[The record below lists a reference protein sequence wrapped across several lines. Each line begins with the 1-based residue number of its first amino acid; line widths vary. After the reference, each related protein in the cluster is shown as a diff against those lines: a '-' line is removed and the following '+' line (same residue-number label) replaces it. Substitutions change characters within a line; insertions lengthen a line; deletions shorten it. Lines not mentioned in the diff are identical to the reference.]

1 MHVTSTVPLHTRSAP
16 TRTLAAWSHIRQ
28 APRSPQGNN
37 MGSRKHIT
45 KTSGLEAETLISRP
59 DCSSVVAAVDFLC
72 KRGKRWKCA
81 KRAHQINTNSK
92 SQRASRTAVTNSIP
106 LVKFRDLRALSYLS
120 FMAAVSGHEAQ
131 LQKGMKGL
139 DMAGWLHGSRASWA

>member
-16 TRTLAAWSHIRQ
+16 TRTLAARSHIRQ
-28 APRSPQGNN
+28 APRSPQVNN

-45 KTSGLEAETLISRP
+45 KTRQRNRIRLLRRRGAKALDVGLDTKCKEYEVVTGGLEAETLISMS
-59 DCSSVVAAVDFLC
+59 DCSGVVAAVNFLC

-92 SQRASRTAVTNSIP
+92 SNQNGSDEFYSTRQIQRP
-106 LVKFRDLRALSYLS
+106 
-120 FMAAVSGHEAQ
+120 
-131 LQKGMKGL
+131 
-139 DMAGWLHGSRASWA
+139 